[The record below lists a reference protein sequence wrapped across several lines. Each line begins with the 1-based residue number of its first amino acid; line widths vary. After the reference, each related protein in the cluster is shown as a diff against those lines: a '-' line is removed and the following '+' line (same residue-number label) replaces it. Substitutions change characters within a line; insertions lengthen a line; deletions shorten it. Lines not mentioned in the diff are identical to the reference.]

1 MSKIRHMPNL
11 SENNEIKDI
20 TEIEIS
26 GKFVKD
32 KLQNFKKAIKNPYLF
47 RVKNTRVK
55 VVFSNAQ
62 NAPTVENILVNI
74 AARSQE

>member
-1 MSKIRHMPNL
+1 MPNL

-32 KLQNFKKAIKNPYLF
+32 KLQNFKKAIKNI
-47 RVKNTRVK
+47 
-55 VVFSNAQ
+55 
-62 NAPTVENILVNI
+62 TVNGG
-74 AARSQE
+74 

>member
-1 MSKIRHMPNL
+1 MPTL
-11 SENNEIKDI
+11 SENNKIKDI
-20 TEIEIS
+20 TEIKIS
-26 GKFVKD
+26 GKLVKD
-32 KLQNFKKAIKNPYLF
+32 RLQNFKKAIKNPYLF
-47 RVKNTRVK
+47 CVKNTRVK